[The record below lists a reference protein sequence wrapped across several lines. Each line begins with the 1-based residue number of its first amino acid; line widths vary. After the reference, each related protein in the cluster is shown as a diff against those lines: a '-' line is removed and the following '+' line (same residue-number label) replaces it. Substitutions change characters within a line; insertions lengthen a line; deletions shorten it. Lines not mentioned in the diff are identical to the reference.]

1 MKYIPA
7 GPEDR
12 RALLREVGAASIDE
26 LFSSI
31 PEALRFR
38 GPLPLQPALADP
50 DLEEMFASLAAGAA
64 AAGSGPFFLGAGAYR
79 HYRPAPVDALISR
92 SEFYT
97 SYTPYQPEVSQGT
110 LQALFEFQTL
120 ICQLTEM
127 EVANASL
134 YDGGS
139 ALAEAVLM
147 ARRLRPSGA
156 IAVSSL
162 VHPHHL
168 QVADTYARHLG
179 PPLER
184 LPRRADGSTDAAA
197 VTGRA
202 GDLAAV
208 VVQTPNFLGCLEPLD
223 ELAAAARAA
232 GALLV
237 VSIGEPVALGLVRG
251 PGHFGADI
259 VAGEGQALGLP
270 LSYGGPYIGFLAC
283 RESHVRAMP
292 GRIVGETRDVEGRR
306 GYVLTLATREQ
317 HIRRER
323 ATSNICT
330 NQGLCALAMC
340 IHMSLLGRRGL
351 LRLARLNAWR
361 ARDVL
366 ARLEAVAGARRAFAA
381 PFFNEFTLE
390 LDVDAEQAC
399 RSLAQRGIVA
409 GLPLSRHFPDLR
421 RHLLVCVTEM
431 TRPAEVEALAGALGA
446 VSARRSAAARR
457 A

>member
-7 GPEDR
+7 GPDDR
-12 RALLREVGAASIDE
+12 RRLLREVGAVSIDD

-31 PEALRFR
+31 PEPLRFR
-38 GPLPLQPALADP
+38 GPLPVEPALSDP
-50 DLEEMFASLAAGAA
+50 ELEEMFGAMAADCA

-92 SEFYT
+92 AEFYT

-110 LQALFEFQTL
+110 LQALFEYQTL

-156 IAVSSL
+156 IAVSS
-162 VHPHHL
+162 VAHPHHL

-179 PPLER
+179 PPLTR
-184 LPRRADGSTDAAA
+184 LPRRSDGTTGTEAIA
-197 VTGRA
+197 GRA

-223 ELAAAARAA
+223 EIAAAAHAA

-270 LSYGGPYIGFLAC
+270 LSFGGPFVGFIAC

-340 IHMSLLGRRGL
+340 VHMSLLGRRGL

-361 ARDVL
+361 AREAL

-390 LDVDAEQAC
+390 LDVEAEEAC
-399 RSLAQRGIVA
+399 RTLAQRGIVA
-409 GLPLSRHFPDLR
+409 GLPLSRHFPELR
-421 RHLLVCVTEM
+421 RHLLVCATEM
-431 TRPAEVEALAGALGA
+431 ARPADVETLAGALGA
-446 VSARRSAAARR
+446 LSARGAGAGRR

>member
-1 MKYIPA
+1 MLA
-7 GPEDR
+7 
-12 RALLREVGAASIDE
+12 EVGAASIED

-31 PEALRFR
+31 PERLRLPA
-38 GPLPLQPALADP
+38 PLPLAPALADP
-50 DLEEMFASLAAGAA
+50 ELDEMFAALAAASAA
-64 AAGSGPFFLGAGAYR
+64 PGSGPFFLGAGAYR
-79 HYRPAPVDALISR
+79 HYRPAPVDALVSR

-97 SYTPYQPEVSQGT
+97 SYMPYQPEVSQGT

-120 ICQLTEM
+120 VCQLTEM
-127 EVANASL
+127 EAANASL

-139 ALAEAVLM
+139 ALAEAILM

-156 IAVSSL
+156 VAVSSL

-168 QVADTYARHLG
+168 QVAETYTRHLG

-184 LPRRADGSTDAAA
+184 LPRRADGATDAAA
-197 VTGRA
+197 VAARA
-202 GDLAAV
+202 GELAAV

-223 ELAAAARAA
+223 EIAAAARAA
-232 GALLV
+232 GAMLM

-259 VAGEGQALGLP
+259 VSGEGQALGLP
-270 LSYGGPYIGFLAC
+270 LSFGGPYVGFLAC
-283 RESHVRAMP
+283 RDSHVRALP

-340 IHMSLLGRRGL
+340 VHMALLGRRGL

-361 ARDVL
+361 ARQAL
-366 ARLEAVAGARRAFAA
+366 ARLEEAAGARRAFAA

-390 LDVDAEQAC
+390 LEVEAEQAC
-399 RSLAQRGIVA
+399 RALAERGIVA
-409 GLPLSRHFPDLR
+409 GLPLSRYFPDLR

-446 VSARRSAAARR
+446 LSARGAAAGRR
-457 A
+457 P